1 MTMTNQKEKRLRL
14 FRERQRELRVLAEG
28 RKTADV
34 RYVRDVVDWF
44 WAQLVERKLR
54 MRDSLPRVE
63 QRRLDTLI
71 GLSA

>member
-1 MTMTNQKEKRLRL
+1 
-14 FRERQRELRVLAEG
+14 LRVLAES

-54 MRDSLPRVE
+54 TRDSLPRVE